1 MPSMLRPGTEGDKDD
16 DRLSAV
22 TFAPGAVT
30 FAQGAL
36 TFVPGAASYRLRCRE
51 SAPMGR
57 DV

>member
-1 MPSMLRPGTEGDKDD
+1 MLRPGTEGDKDD